1 MHADAHL
8 SARLHAYHLM
18 EAAQGDDHEH
28 VLGDL
33 LALEADALARGWADA
48 ALLAAC
54 GRFIHALVREPDR
67 AAVRCLAD
75 ELVRRA
81 RALQDRALLGVAL
94 ALRAVVSA
102 ETGDHAGVLA
112 DAGRAVA
119 LVGPDDLDPM
129 DRCFAWVVCGAA
141 YNVLNL
147 WELTDELYDRASA
160 TAPLCAE
167 AVQEPAIAVSR
178 VIVRLEWTAALLELG
193 DDEEAAVQL
202 RRAAEAVAAAGRADN
217 VPALWAAEIAA
228 ARDLLDFV
236 GRALEDGPAA
246 TAGRASLDV
255 LDRHRHA
262 LKQAGSVEV
271 GPLLAGLTAVALLRV
286 GRPDQ
291 AAVWAGDPEVLSSTS
306 GSRSF
311 LAWVR
316 AEVASSGCDLPALGP
331 ARDYG
336 ALVGRLRW
344 NARTG
349 VLAAARSKID
359 DERLSVEHAVLSRDV
374 LLDPLTGVANRRR
387 FDDWLVDVPSDDLAT
402 ALIVIDIDY
411 FKLVN
416 DVHGHAV
423 GDEALRR
430 VARVLTDHVRADDLA
445 LRLGGD
451 EFALLIAGGDDVAAI
466 HHTALLRA
474 QAIREA
480 VADVDWDQL
489 SPGLTVRVSVGV
501 AALVV
506 GPLRSDA
513 ADRLYR
519 AADADLY
526 DAKAARLF
534 R

>member
-8 SARLHAYHLM
+8 SARLRAYHLM

-33 LALEADALARGWADA
+33 VALEADALARGWTDA

-54 GRFIHALVREPDR
+54 GRFIDALLREPDR
-67 AAVRCLAD
+67 GAVEHLAD

-81 RALQDRALLGVAL
+81 RAEQDRTLLGVAL
-94 ALRAVVSA
+94 ALRAVRSA
-102 ETGDHAGVLA
+102 ETGDTAGVLA

-119 LVGPDDLDPM
+119 LVGPNDLDAM
-129 DRCFAWVVCGAA
+129 DRCFAWVVCAAA

-147 WELTDELYDRASA
+147 WELTDELYDRASSIA
-160 TAPLCAE
+160 ASCVE
-167 AVQEPAIAVSR
+167 AVQEPAIAMNR
-178 VIVRLEWTAALLELG
+178 VIVRLEWSASLLELG
-193 DDEEAAVQL
+193 EDAEALVQL
-202 RRAAEAVAAAGRADN
+202 RRAADAVEVAARADN
-217 VPALWAAEIAA
+217 VPAQWADENIV

-236 GRALEDGPAA
+236 GRALDGG
-246 TAGRASLDV
+246 TVSTETSLET
-255 LDRHRHA
+255 LDRHRFA
-262 LKQAGSVEV
+262 LAQVGSVEF
-271 GPLLAGLTAVALLRV
+271 GPLLTGLTAVALLRI
-286 GRPDQ
+286 GRPDLAVAW
-291 AAVWAGDPEVLSSTS
+291 AADPDVLSSTS
-306 GSRSF
+306 GSHSF

-316 AEVASSGCDLPALGP
+316 AEVVAAGRDDTAL
-331 ARDYG
+331 AATRDYA
-336 ALVGRLRW
+336 ALVCRLRW

-387 FDDWLVDVPSDDLAT
+387 FDDWLVAVPSDDLAT
-402 ALIVIDIDY
+402 ALIVIDIDD

-430 VARVLTDHVRADDLA
+430 IARVLTDHVRVDDLA

-451 EFALLIAGGDDVAAI
+451 EFALLIAGGDDVASIHRIALERADAI
-466 HHTALLRA
+466 GS
-474 QAIREA
+474 A
-480 VADVDWDQL
+480 VADGDWDSL
-489 SPGLTVRVSVGV
+489 APGLVVRVTVGV

-506 GPLRSDA
+506 GPQRSDA

-526 DAKAARLF
+526 DAKAARLL

>member
-1 MHADAHL
+1 MQADAHL
-8 SARLHAYHLM
+8 SARLRAYHLM

-54 GRFIHALVREPDR
+54 GRFIDALLREPDR
-67 AAVRCLAD
+67 SSIAPFAD

-81 RALQDRALLGVAL
+81 RDQQDRALLGVAL
-94 ALRAVVSA
+94 ALRAVGSA
-102 ETGDHAGVLA
+102 EAGDHAGVLA

-119 LVGPDDLDPM
+119 LVDPDDLDPM
-129 DRCFAWVVCGAA
+129 DRCFAWVVCAAA

-160 TAPLCAE
+160 IASLCVE
-167 AVQEPAIAVSR
+167 AVQEPAIAMNR
-178 VIVRLEWTAALLELG
+178 VIVRLEWSAALLELG
-193 DDEEAAVQL
+193 EESEALVQL
-202 RRAAEAVAAAGRADN
+202 RRAAEAVETAAGADN
-217 VPALWAAEIAA
+217 VPPQWAGENAV

-236 GRALEDGPAA
+236 GGALESGA
-246 TAGRASLDV
+246 TASRADT
-255 LDRHRHA
+255 LDRHRDA
-262 LKQAGSVEV
+262 LARVRSVEF
-271 GPLLAGLTAVALLRV
+271 GPLLTGLTAVALLRA
-286 GRPDQ
+286 GRPDR
-291 AAVWAGDPEVLSSTS
+291 AAAWAADPDTLSSTS
-306 GSRSF
+306 GSHSF

-316 AEVASSGCDLPALGP
+316 AEVAAWGHDDPALVA
-331 ARDYG
+331 AREYG
-336 ALVGRLRW
+336 SLVCRLRW

-387 FDDWLVDVPSDDLAT
+387 FDDWLVAVPSDDLAT
-402 ALIVIDIDY
+402 ALIVLDIDY

-423 GDEALRR
+423 GDEVLRR
-430 VARVLTDHVRADDLA
+430 VAQVLTDHVRVDDLA

-466 HHTALLRA
+466 KDTALRRA
-474 QAIREA
+474 EA
-480 VADVDWDQL
+480 VRDAIAGADWDQL
-489 SPGLTVRVSVGV
+489 APGLVVRVSVGV